1 MYFSLLSFGQF
12 KLKYITRT
20 ARYWY
25 KSDIFHATKKK
36 SFLLSHQESPLISM

>member
-1 MYFSLLSFGQF
+1 MYSSPLRFGQF
-12 KLKYITRT
+12 KLEYITRM

-25 KSDIFHATKKK
+25 KSGIFHATNKK